1 VGAGTTFYVY
11 LPASEGESAPV
22 QGTAIEPIQGQGRI
36 LVMDDEK
43 MVREVMGAMLKKLGY
58 QGDFAVNGEEA
69 VELYNSSL
77 QGDQPFSA
85 VIFDLTVPG
94 GMGGKEALRQ
104 ILERDTEVKAI
115 VSSGY
120 SDDPI
125 MANFKEYGFKGVI
138 TKPFRITKLSEVL
151 HDVLVKMI

>member
-1 VGAGTTFYVY
+1 
-11 LPASEGESAPV
+11 
-22 QGTAIEPIQGQGRI
+22 
-36 LVMDDEK
+36 
-43 MVREVMGAMLKKLGY
+43 
-58 QGDFAVNGEEA
+58 
-69 VELYNSSL
+69 
-77 QGDQPFSA
+77 
-85 VIFDLTVPG
+85 
-94 GMGGKEALRQ
+94 MGGKEALRQ